1 MDDNEEKTVRE
12 KLIKSKNDRMLAGV
26 CGGIAEYFDVDPTLI
41 RVAFVILALANGLG
55 ILLYIILAIVMPE
68 PEDKDKNRETTEK
81 YTTGEPATAE
91 YSRNEDITKTKSPET
106 RNHTDRTVWLGV
118 ILIIL
123 GIFLIVDRFNVFWWL
138 GWDVLWP
145 GILIL
150 IGLWIL
156 IRMRK

>member
-1 MDDNEEKTVRE
+1 MDENKEKNGRE
-12 KLIKSKNDRMLAGV
+12 KLTKSKKERMLAGV

-68 PEDKDKNRETTEK
+68 PKDKDKATTEQN
-81 YTTGEPATAE
+81 TTGEPAADE
-91 YSRNEDITKTKSPET
+91 YSKDESFTKTKSPGN
-106 RNHTDRTVWLGV
+106 RSHTDRNVWLGI

-123 GIFLIVDRFNVFWWL
+123 GVFLIVDRFNIFWWL

-145 GILIL
+145 SILIL

-156 IRMRK
+156 VRIRR

>member
-1 MDDNEEKTVRE
+1 MDENKEKTGRE
-12 KLIKSKNDRMLAGV
+12 KLTKSKSDRMIAGV

-68 PEDKDKNRETTEK
+68 PKDKAKAEQNSTD
-81 YTTGEPATAE
+81 EPVTDE
-91 YSRNEDITKTKSPET
+91 YSKDEGFTKIKGLEN

-123 GIFLIVDRFNVFWWL
+123 GVFLIVDRFNIFWWL

-145 GILIL
+145 SILIL

-156 IRMRK
+156 VRMRR